1 MWEPNPNPFQCE
13 VKDPEK
19 KSKYRGI
26 KSFIAYTV
34 IPDVRTCVCV
44 CVCACVRAC
53 ACVCVRACALQEQ
66 DVHNT
71 IVR

>member
-13 VKDPEK
+13 VRDPEK

-34 IPDVRTCVCV
+34 IPDVR
-44 CVCACVRAC
+44 VCAYVH
-53 ACVCVRACALQEQ
+53 ACVG
-66 DVHNT
+66 VHA
-71 IVR
+71 